1 MFTYLSNILQ
11 CVKFNNSF
19 LLFTAFLF
27 YSFSTQAEE
36 TFHPNFNGTE
46 INEFIDIVGKNLQKS
61 MIIDPK
67 VEGLVNVRSYQRLN
81 KKQYFQFFQNVLN
94 VYGYAA
100 VAEGDVIKVLPNSDA
115 KKTNVRISDKNS
127 PGKGDEIVHRIVKV
141 KNITVRE
148 LSPLLRQL
156 NDQSGNGNVV
166 SYDPANVVVL
176 TGSASSVQQLTK
188 LIENIDKFGATGT
201 EIIQLAHASASELV
215 VIIETTLMSQNK
227 KANNALLNTK
237 IVADNRSN
245 AIVVSGPEQNRV
257 AIIKLINQLD
267 KKLQLAGNTRIYYL
281 KYANA
286 EELVEILQGVSNS
299 STQTT
304 SDKPAKANI
313 NIDAHPDTNALII
326 TAKQSLFPALETV
339 IRKLDIRRAQVLVE
353 AIIVEILETDGM
365 DLGVQWYGEN
375 GLVQFNNAQVPIG
388 SIIHGKNN
396 DQDEASTT
404 SDDDDLAQMLSGAK
418 GAIVGIGN
426 DDWGALLQAVAVN
439 TNSNIL
445 ATPSITTVDNE
456 EASFLVGQEIPII
469 TGSAA
474 GDNNSNPFQT
484 VERQE
489 VGIKLTVT
497 PQINEGT
504 AVQLII
510 AQEVS
515 SVSGTSGVDVSL
527 NKRTINTTVLAE
539 DGDTIV
545 LGGLIDEDVQEVEQ
559 KVPFLG
565 DIPYLGRLFS
575 STSTTVR
582 KRNLMVF
589 IKPTILRLAS
599 DADYMSQLKY
609 HSIRNK
615 SLERRDKGLSL
626 MPVENIPVLPKIEES
641 E

>member
-1 MFTYLSNILQ
+1 MMQ
-11 CVKFNNSF
+11 
-19 LLFTAFLF
+19 
-27 YSFSTQAEE
+27 
-36 TFHPNFNGTE
+36 
-46 INEFIDIVGKNLQKS
+46 
-61 MIIDPK
+61 
-67 VEGLVNVRSYQRLN
+67 
-81 KKQYFQFFQNVLN
+81 
-94 VYGYAA
+94 
-100 VAEGDVIKVLPNSDA
+100 
-115 KKTNVRISDKNS
+115 KKTNVRVSDKKH
-127 PGKGDEIVHRIVKV
+127 PGIGDEIVHRIVKLRNV
-141 KNITVRE
+141 TVRE
-148 LSPLLRQL
+148 LAPLLRQL

-166 SYDPANVVVL
+166 SYDQANVVIL
-176 TGSASSVQQLTK
+176 TGSASTVKQLTL
-188 LIENIDKFGATGT
+188 LIENIDKYGTTGT
-201 EIIQLAHASASELV
+201 DIIPLAHASASELV
-215 VIIETTLMSQNK
+215 VIIETTLFSQNK
-227 KANNALLNTK
+227 KSSNGPFHAK

-245 AIVVSGPEQNRV
+245 SIVVSGHELSRQP
-257 AIIKLINQLD
+257 IIELIKQLD
-267 KKLQLAGNTRIYYL
+267 TKLKLAGNTRIYYL

-299 STQTT
+299 STQI
-304 SDKPAKANI
+304 SADNGKQDKI

-388 SIIHGKNN
+388 SLLQGKSG
-396 DQDEASTT
+396 DQDEVSTT
-404 SDDDDLAQMLSGAK
+404 TDDGALAQMLSGAK
-418 GAIVGIGN
+418 GALIGIGN

-439 TNSNIL
+439 SNSNIL

-456 EASFLVGQEIPII
+456 QASFLVGQEIPII

-484 VERQE
+484 VDRQE

-515 SVSGTSGVDVSL
+515 SVSGTSGVDITL
-527 NKRTINTTVLAE
+527 NKRTIDTTVLAE

-589 IKPTILRLAS
+589 IKPTILRLAD
-599 DADYMSQLKY
+599 DANYMSLLKY
-609 HSIRNK
+609 YSIRSK
-615 SLERRDKGLSL
+615 KLEQREKGLNL
-626 MPVENIPVLPKIEES
+626 MPVENIPVLPIIEES
-641 E
+641 D

>member
-1 MFTYLSNILQ
+1 MFSNFAAYAEVTYQ
-11 CVKFNNSF
+11 
-19 LLFTAFLF
+19 
-27 YSFSTQAEE
+27 
-36 TFHPNFNGTE
+36 PNFNGTE
-46 INEFIDIVGKNLQKS
+46 IDEFIDVVGKNLQKT

-67 VEGLVNVRSYQRLN
+67 VKGLINVRSYQSLN
-81 KKQYFQFFQNVLN
+81 KEQYYQFFLNVLN

-100 VAEGDVIKVLPNSDA
+100 VSEGDVIKVLPNNSA
-115 KKTNVRISDKNS
+115 KKTNVSISDNSS
-127 PGKGDEIVHRIVKV
+127 PGIGDEIVHRIVKV
-141 KNITVRE
+141 ENITVRE
-148 LSPLLRQL
+148 LAPLLRQL

-188 LIENIDKFGATGT
+188 LIENIDKFGVTGT

-215 VIIETTLMSQNK
+215 VIIETTLMSQSK
-227 KANNALLNTK
+227 KGNNALLNTK

-245 AIVVSGPEQNRV
+245 AIVVSGPEKNRV
-257 AIIKLINQLD
+257 AITKLINQLD
-267 KKLQLAGNTRIYYL
+267 TKLKLAGNTRIYYL

-304 SDKPAKANI
+304 SDKLAKANI

-375 GLVQFNNAQVPIG
+375 AGLVQFNNAQIPIG
-388 SIIHGKNN
+388 SLLQAKNS
-396 DQDEASTT
+396 DQDEVSHTT
-404 SDDDDLAQMLSGAK
+404 EDDALTQMLSGAK

-469 TGSAA
+469 TGSTA

-615 SLERRDKGLSL
+615 SLERRDKGLNL
-626 MPVENIPVLPKIEES
+626 MPEENIPVLPQIEVS
-641 E
+641 D